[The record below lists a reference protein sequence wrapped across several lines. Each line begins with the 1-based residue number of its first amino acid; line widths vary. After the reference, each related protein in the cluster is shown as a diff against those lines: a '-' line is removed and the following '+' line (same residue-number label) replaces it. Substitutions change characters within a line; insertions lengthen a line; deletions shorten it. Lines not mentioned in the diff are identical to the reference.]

1 MSLLLLLTLLAFVL
15 VFIRENPRNSVV
27 PSLLLLY
34 PGITVIPVKLFC
46 TTAATPRPKAFRHRP
61 RPRKIAPT
69 VPVYTS
75 TRILIAAH
83 TRGLAES
90 LANILTP
97 VGYALTMLNEPTA
110 VELARELPGC
120 VASQKPHLIL
130 LELKQNVDALAE
142 LRALDSKT
150 PVIIMLTAARPEVAF
165 QASRLGAEDLLLMS
179 NSDEEIVDA
188 VVRVLTREPSAPPPV
203 APPVAAPQ
211 MLRAA
216 APRTLANPSP
226 ETPALG
232 PQDHALFGRHPHMAE
247 IRETIAKVAT
257 TAATVLI
264 RGESGVGKEIVARMI
279 FARSPRADKPFIKV
293 NCAAIPNDLLE
304 SELFGYE
311 AGAFTGAVKAKPG
324 KFELAHTGTLFLDEI
339 AEMAP
344 QLQAKLLHVLQ
355 DGEFARLGAKH
366 DVKVDVRLLCATN
379 KLLEQRVADGLFRED
394 LFYRINVVSMHIP
407 PLRERRD
414 EILPLMRFFLDKYAA
429 QYNRPPAAF
438 SEEAEQAILRHA
450 WPGNIRELENLCKRF
465 VIVGGETQI
474 LREMALHFSE
484 AHPVV
489 AAPVPVPA
497 APSTNEPIYAIGK
510 RASLEAEAV
519 AIRRTLEETHWN
531 RKEAARRLQMSYKS
545 LLNRLKVLE
554 GMGQIV

>member
-1 MSLLLLLTLLAFVL
+1 
-15 VFIRENPRNSVV
+15 
-27 PSLLLLY
+27 
-34 PGITVIPVKLFC
+34 
-46 TTAATPRPKAFRHRP
+46 
-61 RPRKIAPT
+61 
-69 VPVYTS
+69 
-75 TRILIAAH
+75 
-83 TRGLAES
+83 
-90 LANILTP
+90 
-97 VGYALTMLNEPTA
+97 
-110 VELARELPGC
+110 
-120 VASQKPHLIL
+120 
-130 LELKQNVDALAE
+130 
-142 LRALDSKT
+142 
-150 PVIIMLTAARPEVAF
+150 
-165 QASRLGAEDLLLMS
+165 
-179 NSDEEIVDA
+179 
-188 VVRVLTREPSAPPPV
+188 
-203 APPVAAPQ
+203 
-211 MLRAA
+211 
-216 APRTLANPSP
+216 
-226 ETPALG
+226 
-232 PQDHALFGRHPHMAE
+232 MAE

-279 FARSPRADKPFIKV
+279 FTRSPRAQKPFVKV
-293 NCAAIPNDLLE
+293 NCAAIPHDLLE

-311 AGAFTGAVKAKPG
+311 AGAFTGATKSKPG

-339 AEMAP
+339 AEMSP

-394 LFYRINVVSMHIP
+394 LFYRINVVSIHIP

-414 EILPLMRFFLDKYAA
+414 EILPLMRLFLDKYAA
-429 QYNRPPAAF
+429 QYSKPPAAF
-438 SEEAEQAILRHA
+438 SAEAEQAMLRHA

-474 LREMALHFSE
+474 LREMA
-484 AHPVV
+484 AHLAEMPTSPTPAAVV
-489 AAPVPVPA
+489 APA
-497 APSTNEPIYAIGK
+497 NEPIFAIGK

-554 GMGQIV
+554 ATGQMG